1 VIPRDEN
8 PPGTGNSSKS
18 AVEDLD
24 TGTNSE
30 SAFEVPFVT
39 EAEVPFVTE
48 AEPVT
53 EEADK
58 FSLVLVLEDGQYSVR
73 KVSRVFNT
81 VPFFLVFIFKLE
93 ILPIH
98 DFFKTS

>member
-8 PPGTGNSSKS
+8 PPATGNSSKS

-30 SAFEVPFVT
+30 SAF
-39 EAEVPFVTE
+39 EVPFVTE

-98 DFFKTS
+98 DFYKTS